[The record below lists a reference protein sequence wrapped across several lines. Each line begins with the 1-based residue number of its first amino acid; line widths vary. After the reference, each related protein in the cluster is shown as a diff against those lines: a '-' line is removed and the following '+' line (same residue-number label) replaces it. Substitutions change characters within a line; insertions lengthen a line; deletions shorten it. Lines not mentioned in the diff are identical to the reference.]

1 MPSADTDTIAA
12 IATAPGRGGIG
23 VIRLSGKRAPTI
35 ASIIIG
41 RLPAPRQARLSRF
54 LGDANEILDEG
65 IALYFPAPHSYTGE
79 DVLELQG
86 HGGPA
91 VLQMVLRRCLAL
103 GARLAEPG
111 EFSKR
116 AFLNDKL
123 DLAQAESVADLID
136 AASETAAKSAMRSL
150 QGEFSKQ
157 VHALTDALI
166 ELRMLVEAT
175 LDFPEEE
182 IDFLQ
187 RADAFGKLNA
197 IQTRLDEV
205 LKTARQGALLRE
217 GLQIVLIGQPNVGK
231 SSLLNRLA
239 GEEVA
244 IVTAV
249 PGTTR
254 DTIRQ
259 HIELEGIP
267 LHIIDTAGLRET
279 QDEVEQLGIARTW
292 AAVEKANL
300 ALLLIDAS
308 KGVVASDLEILKKMP
323 RDLPALKVF
332 NKIDLLG
339 DEARQAETNGETEIY
354 LSAKNGQG
362 MAFLHD
368 HILRIAGWQPGG
380 EGVFMARERHVR
392 ALSAAKGHLIAAS
405 ERQNQLE
412 FFAEELRLAQ
422 NALSSITGEFSADDL
437 LGEIF
442 SRFCIGK

>member
-1 MPSADTDTIAA
+1 
-12 IATAPGRGGIG
+12 
-23 VIRLSGKRAPTI
+23 
-35 ASIIIG
+35 
-41 RLPAPRQARLSRF
+41 
-54 LGDANEILDEG
+54 
-65 IALYFPAPHSYTGE
+65 
-79 DVLELQG
+79 
-86 HGGPA
+86 
-91 VLQMVLRRCLAL
+91 
-103 GARLAEPG
+103 LAEPG

-123 DLAQAESVADLID
+123 DLAQAESIADLID
-136 AASETAAKSAMRSL
+136 ASSETAAKSAMRSL

-244 IVTAV
+244 IVTAI

-279 QDEVEQLGIARTW
+279 QDEVERIGIARTW
-292 AAVEKANL
+292 EAIEKANL
-300 ALLLIDAS
+300 ALLLIDAA
-308 KGVVASDLEILKKMP
+308 KGVVAPDLEILEKIP
-323 RDLPALKVF
+323 RNLPVLKVF
-332 NKIDLLG
+332 NKIDLSG
-339 DEARQAETNGETEIY
+339 DEARQAEANGETEIY
-354 LSAKNGQG
+354 LSAKNGHG

-392 ALSAAKGHLIAAS
+392 ALSAAQERLIAAS
-405 ERQNQLE
+405 ERQGQLE

-422 NALSSITGEFSADDL
+422 NTLSSITGEFNADDL